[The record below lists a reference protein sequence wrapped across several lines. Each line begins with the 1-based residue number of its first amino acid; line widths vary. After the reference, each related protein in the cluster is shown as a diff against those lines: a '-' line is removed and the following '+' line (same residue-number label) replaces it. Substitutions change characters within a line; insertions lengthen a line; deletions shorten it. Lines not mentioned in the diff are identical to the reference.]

1 VLLLAT
7 QMWIRPSPSHQP
19 TSGET
24 MSANVTTLIAA
35 IVAVVGTLTSPVLTQ
50 RYANRARSQEIEAAK
65 QQRLEDREEERRRTS
80 LLDRRQNYAAL
91 HTAAWEFRLAL
102 KNCTYDDNDSD
113 ELERARQAFVTSYR
127 NSQMICTD
135 PVLRA
140 AAPVYDELTDAYGSV
155 KQLLPTASG
164 PAEPSSARAGE
175 RSAVQDALNTQV
187 EDAIREMRDAMRLDL
202 GVSAVTDEAN
212 DQ

>member
-1 VLLLAT
+1 LSASVTTLLAT
-7 QMWIRPSPSHQP
+7 
-19 TSGET
+19 
-24 MSANVTTLIAA
+24 

-80 LLDRRQNYAAL
+80 LLDRRQNYSAL

-102 KNCTYDDNDSD
+102 KNCLYGDNDSD

-135 PVLRA
+135 SVLRA
-140 AAPVYDELTDAYGSV
+140 AAPVYEELTDAYGRV
-155 KQLLPTASG
+155 RKLLLLISSG
-164 PAEPSSARAGE
+164 KIEALARADDE
-175 RSAVQDALNTQV
+175 RPPLQDALNTQI
-187 EDAIREMRDAMRLDL
+187 EDAIREMRHAMRLDL
-202 GVSAVTDEAN
+202 GVSAVTDMVD